1 MQDLQKKMTD
11 SSQLILSLILK
22 IRLRN
27 MKLPMIMKNHFNA
40 RFVVNVS
47 EVPVM
52 WNLIKLFI
60 PEKSLLLVNTAVKHL
75 HGLKHVKFM
84 KEFILGKNPMLAM
97 FVTTRQ
103 ELYHLCNLIKEYTQA
118 RSIKRGVLLSLPLHL
133 KPYEPKQLVLNKIIL
148 AHEII
153 H

>member
-1 MQDLQKKMTD
+1 MQDLQKKNDWLFATN
-11 SSQLILSLILK
+11 SFTNSK

-27 MKLPMIMKNHFNA
+27 MKLRMIMKNHFNA

-118 RSIKRGVLLSLPLHL
+118 RSLKRGVSLSHP
-133 KPYEPKQLVLNKIIL
+133 VNLNI
-148 AHEII
+148 
-153 H
+153 

>member
-1 MQDLQKKMTD
+1 M
-11 SSQLILSLILK
+11 ILGIPKCKIYKNNDWLFAISNSFTNSK

-27 MKLPMIMKNHFNA
+27 MKLPTITKNHFNA
-40 RFVVNVS
+40 RFVVNVF

-52 WNLIKLFI
+52 WNLIKSSI

-103 ELYHLCNLIKEYTQA
+103 ELYHLCNPIKEYTQA
-118 RSIKRGVLLSLPLHL
+118 RSIKRGVLLSHPLHW
-133 KPYEPKQLVLNKIIL
+133 KP
-148 AHEII
+148 
-153 H
+153 